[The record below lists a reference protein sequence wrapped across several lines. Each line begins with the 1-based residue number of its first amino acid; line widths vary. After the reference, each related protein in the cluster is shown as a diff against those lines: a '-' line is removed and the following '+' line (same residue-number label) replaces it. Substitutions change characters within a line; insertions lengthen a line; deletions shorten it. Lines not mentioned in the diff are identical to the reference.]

1 MSAHSPAIVA
11 LVRVEWEGINTQQE
25 PCCPECHAPLY
36 GKNSAATKYA
46 LEEAKHPRLPWQPLP
61 RPYHTL
67 EPGHHFT
74 SCMLDQ
80 ALCTQA
86 DLQTPQSREIL
97 RRISYTIEGKGI
109 QDYIEL

>member
-36 GKNSAATKYA
+36 GKNSSV
-46 LEEAKHPRLPWQPLP
+46 AKDVLREPYPRLPWQKPP
-61 RPYHTL
+61 RPYYTL
-67 EPGHHFT
+67 EPGHHFPH
-74 SCMLDQ
+74 CMLDQ
-80 ALCTQA
+80 ALRTQA

-97 RRISYTIEGKGI
+97 RRISYTIEGRKRI
-109 QDYIEL
+109 TDYIEL